1 VTLASGAPSSAGETF
16 QIDKS
21 SAHAT
26 RGLVLPAIG
35 LIVGTGLLC
44 LAYSVAATRPPGE
57 LEYTLFWL
65 GELAG
70 IVPLAVRL
78 VGVQA
83 SRSER
88 LALLTA
94 MGLFAFVPMFL
105 RDPTGPLFYDA
116 LIHWRQAQT
125 IFQSGHPFTVNSLL
139 PVIKDYPG
147 LEELTAS
154 LRNLTGL
161 STFDVATAFLWLL
174 HVISLIGIFI
184 LTELTTKS
192 SRAAGIAAL
201 FYSVNPAFMF
211 FDAQFAYETLAIV
224 FAIWVLACV
233 IGMQTSI
240 ASRRQRTMWFV
251 ISSVLGA
258 SCIVTHH
265 ITTYALIVALLAVSI
280 ASLAL
285 RNQDVD
291 ARRRA
296 RLTWTFTAMLASG
309 AAAWV
314 IFVAPGTVAYLAPHI
329 APDIGDLF
337 KVLARKSTAPL
348 YFTSNKGPTY
358 EQIAE
363 IATVVL
369 LVPLAIAAWVTM
381 KRRAKRS
388 PGLLGLGIFAL
399 LYFVSVPIM
408 LTSQG
413 EAAIRSWG
421 DTYIGL
427 AVLIAA
433 LGAFAL
439 PRFDSTK
446 AGRIGAA
453 VVASTVL
460 MVLLVGN
467 VHVQAPP
474 AYRFPG
480 PYIYGSDTRSLTPEL
495 SATARWLRATV
506 GPNEPTIA
514 DRDTGTAI
522 GAIGGEPVASAS
534 SGFPIWDLYFSTKL
548 PTERLLRELRTSGYH
563 YLVIES
569 EMYQS
574 LPLTQFYFNTEEPG
588 YGTRTQPPPKAA
600 LAKFSNL
607 PWVTEIYSTEHLR
620 IYRLDY
626 SQVNACPA
634 DPRLPI
640 ALLPG
645 CRTKT

>member
-1 VTLASGAPSSAGETF
+1 MTLASGDPPSAGETL
-16 QIDKS
+16 QLVKS
-21 SAHAT
+21 STHAT
-26 RGLVLPAIG
+26 RDMVLPTIG

-44 LAYSVAATRPPGE
+44 LSFSVAATRSPGE
-57 LEYTLFWL
+57 LEFTLFWL
-65 GELAG
+65 GEFVG

-78 VGVQA
+78 VGAQA

-88 LALLTA
+88 LAILVA
-94 MGLFAFVPMFL
+94 VGLFAFIPMFL
-105 RDPTGPLFYDA
+105 RDSTGQLFYDA

-125 IFQSGHPFTVNSLL
+125 IFQSGHPFTSNSLL
-139 PVIKDYPG
+139 PVIKNYPG

-174 HVISLIGIFI
+174 HVIALIGIFI
-184 LTELTTKS
+184 LTELITKS

-211 FDAQFAYETLAIV
+211 FDAQFAYESLAIV

-233 IGMQTSI
+233 IGMQSSVT
-240 ASRRQRTMWFV
+240 SRRQRTIWLV
-251 ISSVLGA
+251 IASVLGA

-280 ASLAL
+280 ASLAV
-285 RNQDVD
+285 RSQDIG

-296 RLTWTFTAMLASG
+296 RLTWTFTGMFASG
-309 AAAWV
+309 TAAWL
-314 IFVAPGTVAYLAPHI
+314 IFVAPSTVAYLAPHI
-329 APDIGDLF
+329 APDISDLL
-337 KVLARKSTAPL
+337 KVLTRKSTAPL
-348 YFTSNKGPTY
+348 YFTSNKGPRY
-358 EQIAE
+358 EQIAAVAT
-363 IATVVL
+363 IAL
-369 LVPLAIAAWVTM
+369 LAPLAVAAWVTM

-399 LYFVSVPIM
+399 LYFVSVPLM

-427 AVLIAA
+427 AVLIAV
-433 LGAFAL
+433 LVSFAL

-446 AGRIGAA
+446 FGRISAA
-453 VVASTVL
+453 VVASTVF
-460 MVLLVGN
+460 MVMLVGN
-467 VHVQAPP
+467 VHVQATV

-480 PYIYGSDTRSLTPEL
+480 PYIYGSDTRSFTPEL
-495 SATARWLRATV
+495 SATAEWLRATV

-514 DRDTGTAI
+514 DRDTGIAI
-522 GAIGGEPVASAS
+522 GTIGGEPVAGAS
-534 SGFPIWDLYFSTKL
+534 PGFPIWDLYFSTGL
-548 PTERLLRELRTSGYH
+548 PSKRLLRELRTSGYH

-569 EMYQS
+569 EMYRS
-574 LPLTQFYFNTEEPG
+574 LPLTKFYFSTAEPG
-588 YGTRTQPPPKAA
+588 YGTRIQPPAKAA

-607 PWVTEIYSTEHLR
+607 PWVTEVYSTEHLR
-620 IYRLDY
+620 IYRLNY
-626 SQVNACPA
+626 SQVDACPA
-634 DPRLPI
+634 DSRLPI